1 MSLGSKALQVTL
13 LTLFFVA
20 STVDATEK
28 RVFNVVDFGAI
39 PDEKTDNAQAFVA
52 AWKEACATEV
62 RSKVLVPQGTYLV
75 GPVDFSGPCKGSMVF
90 QVKGRVVAPT
100 DLSAFPSS
108 SWISFNHIDGLVVA
122 GRGRFDGRGASA
134 WPYNQCPKKFD
145 CKLLPTSLSFNFVT
159 NALVR
164 GISSVD
170 SKFFH
175 IIVFT
180 SDNIKFHSIRIS
192 APGNSPNTDGIHIGS
207 SSNIEILESA
217 IATGDDCISLG
228 EGVANVTISKV
239 FCGPGH
245 GISVGSLGRYQ
256 HQQDVVGVTVRNC
269 TLTGTSNGVRI
280 KTWMDSFV
288 LSVRGLVFDDLVMT
302 DVYNPIIIDQEYCPY
317 ISCDRQAP
325 SRVKIS
331 EVKFRNIRGVSASKV
346 AVKLQCSEG
355 APCEGVELGNINL
368 QYSGDDAPATSSCSN
383 VVGTTLG
390 SVVPA
395 SCL

>member
-1 MSLGSKALQVTL
+1 
-13 LTLFFVA
+13 
-20 STVDATEK
+20 
-28 RVFNVVDFGAI
+28 
-39 PDEKTDNAQAFVA
+39 
-52 AWKEACATEV
+52 
-62 RSKVLVPQGTYLV
+62 
-75 GPVDFSGPCKGSMVF
+75 MVF

-145 CKLLPTSLSFNFVT
+145 CKLLRL
-159 NALVR
+159 
-164 GISSVD
+164 
-170 SKFFH
+170 H
-175 IIVFT
+175 IVGRQQVLPH
-180 SDNIKFHSIRIS
+180 NCLCLRQHQVPLHKNKR
-192 APGNSPNTDGIHIGS
+192 AGNSPNTDGIHIGS

-346 AVKLQCSEG
+346 A
-355 APCEGVELGNINL
+355 LGNINL